1 MDYVLVFCFLFCLLE
16 NLEMSTS
23 FLNIYSLEEVI
34 FNIFKLP
41 VPRLEIVPENIKVC
55 ELEEIKK
62 LDIFRNP

>member
-1 MDYVLVFCFLFCLLE
+1 MDYVLVFCFLLCLLE
-16 NLEMSTS
+16 NLEATS

-34 FNIFKLP
+34 FNIFKLL

-62 LDIFRNP
+62 LDIFRTP

>member
-1 MDYVLVFCFLFCLLE
+1 MDYVLVFCFLLCLLE
-16 NLEMSTS
+16 NLETTS

-34 FNIFKLP
+34 FNIFKLL

-62 LDIFRNP
+62 LDIFRTP

>member
-1 MDYVLVFCFLFCLLE
+1 MDYVLVFCFLLCLLE
-16 NLEMSTS
+16 NLETTS

-62 LDIFRNP
+62 LDIFRTP